1 MAADN
6 ESIVRRLIEEG
17 WNQRKTN
24 VVDELMALNFVHH
37 DPASPD
43 TGTGPEGYKQLMN
56 HYLSAFP
63 DSKFTIED
71 VISHG
76 DRTVTRWTVRATHK
90 GELNGIRPT
99 NKPVTVTGIEI
110 ARISSGKMVESWTQ
124 WDALG
129 LMQQLGV
136 AAAPA
141 AKARTQAG

>member
-6 ESIVRRLIEEG
+6 ETIVRRLLEEG
-17 WNQRKTN
+17 WNQHKPN
-24 VVDELMALNFVHH
+24 VVDELVASNFVHH

-43 TGTGPEGYKQLMN
+43 TGTGPEGYKRLMN
-56 HYLSAFP
+56 LYLSAFP

-71 VISHG
+71 VLSHG
-76 DRTVTRWTVRATHK
+76 DRAVTRWTARATHK
-90 GELNGIRPT
+90 GELNGIPPT
-99 NKPVTVTGIEI
+99 NKQVTVTGVEI

-136 AAAPA
+136 AAPA
-141 AKARTQAG
+141 AKSKTQAR